1 MIATFLAFGLATA
14 GVGQMPAPAPQQ
26 EVFPGASGKSVER
39 DPDVEAIGRELRCP
53 VCQGMPIGE
62 SPSETAQAM
71 MKRVRE
77 LHAEGKSHQ
86 EILDYFVARYGE
98 WVLLRPEAR
107 GFRLV
112 VWLMPPLGLIL
123 GLLAIFAYV
132 RRNKGKPAEPP
143 ATPAVAPTEDPYL
156 KRVREGLE
164 KGEL

>member
-1 MIATFLAFGLATA
+1 MIAVAFAFSLAASN
-14 GVGQMPAPAPQQ
+14 VGQTPAPAAPTD
-26 EVFPGASGKSVER
+26 VYGKSIER
-39 DPDVEAIGRELRCP
+39 DPEVEAIGRELRCP

-77 LHAEGKSHQ
+77 LHAEGKNHQ
-86 EILDYFVARYGE
+86 QILDYFVERYGE

-112 VWLMPPLGLIL
+112 VWLLPPVGLLLGLT
-123 GLLAIFAYV
+123 AIFAYV
-132 RRNKGKPAEPP
+132 RRNKGRQAE
-143 ATPAVAPTEDPYL
+143 AAVAAPVATSEDPYL

-164 KGEL
+164 KGES

>member
-1 MIATFLAFGLATA
+1 MIAVAFALSLAASS
-14 GVGQMPAPAPQQ
+14 VGQMPGQAAPQD
-26 EVFPGASGKSVER
+26 VYGKSIER
-39 DPDVEAIGRELRCP
+39 DPEVEAIGRELRCP

-77 LHAEGKSHQ
+77 LHAEGKTHQ
-86 EILDYFVARYGE
+86 QILDYFVERYGE

-112 VWLMPPLGLIL
+112 VWLLPPVGLLLGLA
-123 GLLAIFAYV
+123 AIFAYV
-132 RRNKGKPAEPP
+132 RRNKGKPAEAPV
-143 ATPAVAPTEDPYL
+143 VAPVATTEDPYL

-164 KGEL
+164 KGDL

>member
-1 MIATFLAFGLATA
+1 MINVAFAVTLAASS
-14 GVGQMPAPAPQQ
+14 VGQMPAAGSQQ
-26 EVFPGASGKSVER
+26 EAFPGASGKSIER
-39 DPDVEAIGRELRCP
+39 DPEVEAIGRELRCP

-112 VWLMPPLGLIL
+112 VWLMPPLGLLL
-123 GLLAIFAYV
+123 GLAAIFAYV
-132 RRNKGKPAEPP
+132 RRNKGKPAEP
-143 ATPAVAPTEDPYL
+143 AVPAVATTEDPYL

-164 KGEL
+164 KGDL

>member
-1 MIATFLAFGLATA
+1 MISVAFAVSLAASS
-14 GVGQMPAPAPQQ
+14 VGQMPGAPAP
-26 EVFPGASGKSVER
+26 GSAAAGSSAAVER
-39 DPDVEAIGRELRCP
+39 DPEVEAIGRELRCP

-112 VWLMPPLGLIL
+112 VWVLPPVGLLLGLA
-123 GLLAIFAYV
+123 AIFAYV
-132 RRNKGKPAEPP
+132 RRNKGKPTEAP
-143 ATPAVAPTEDPYL
+143 APAAPSTSEDPYL
-156 KRVREGLE
+156 ERVREGLE
-164 KGEL
+164 KGEV